1 MDPPLPGV
9 AEGLREIACQCRHRA
24 RWLCSGTEHDTLIA
38 QAREFEAEA
47 LEIEAAKTRPKAV
60 DYFRVAPNDDAAR

>member
-1 MDPPLPGV
+1 MDSRPGV

-24 RWLCSGTEHDTLIA
+24 RWLGSGTEHDTLIA

-47 LEIEAAKTRPKAV
+47 LEIEATKTFPKTPES
-60 DYFRVAPNDDAAR
+60 FRVAAANDETPW